1 MGRHRARGV
10 IALKHQI
17 RIDGEPVE
25 PAAAEIVESEPGVWS
40 VLSGGVSWEARLAGN
55 EITIDGRRFTFEI
68 DDPRQWKRSS
78 RAAEGHGRATITAA
92 MPGKIVRIV
101 VSVGDEVIA
110 GQGVLVIEA
119 MKMQNEL
126 KAPRDGRVT
135 SIEVKEHDS
144 VNAGA
149 KLLTIE

>member
-1 MGRHRARGV
+1 V
-10 IALKHQI
+10 KPLIKI
-17 RIDGEPVE
+17 NGETVE
-25 PAAAEIVESEPGVWS
+25 PSDAEIVETEAGVWS
-40 VLSGGVSWEARLAGN
+40 VLSGGASYEARLAGD
-55 EITIDGRRFTFEI
+55 EITIDGRRFSFEI

-78 RAAEGHGRATITAA
+78 RAADAHGRAIITAA

-101 VSVGDEVIA
+101 VSVGDQVVA
-110 GQGVLVIEA
+110 GQSVLVIEA

-135 SIEVKEHDS
+135 SIEVSEQDS
-144 VNAGA
+144 VTAGA